1 MLVYLEML
9 ETPEEK
15 LKFEQLYFL
24 YRDKMYAVAFKI
36 LHNENDAEDIVHE
49 SFKAIIE
56 NFEKIN
62 DISCHKTWN
71 YIVTIVKNKSFTLYQ
86 KKKHHETSA
95 YEDWVEVKMDFTPEK
110 VTEEREIAEIL
121 AELIRSLPFPYKE
134 VLYLQYYNALS
145 GEEIAKF
152 IDKTPAHVRKISQRA
167 KAMLK
172 EELLKR
178 GIQASS
184 TSGISYSI
192 PQTFKIPLSSR
203 GNPRSSFRRNDRPR
217 QSGYSGTYRK
227 IF

>member
-1 MLVYLEML
+1 MPPFLEIGDTMLVYLEML

-49 SFKAIIE
+49 SFKTIIE

-86 KKKHHETSA
+86 KKKHHETSS
-95 YEDWVEVKMDFTPEK
+95 YEDWTEVEMNFTPEE
-110 VTEEREIAEIL
+110 VTEKREVAEIL
-121 AELIRSLPFPYKE
+121 AELICSLPFSYKE

-178 GIQASS
+178 GIQSE
-184 TSGISYSI
+184 
-192 PQTFKIPLSSR
+192 
-203 GNPRSSFRRNDRPR
+203 
-217 QSGYSGTYRK
+217 
-227 IF
+227 

>member
-95 YEDWVEVKMDFTPEK
+95 YEDWVEVEMDFTPEK
-110 VTEEREIAEIL
+110 VTEELEVAEIL

-167 KAMLK
+167 KVMLK

-178 GIQASS
+178 GIQ
-184 TSGISYSI
+184 
-192 PQTFKIPLSSR
+192 
-203 GNPRSSFRRNDRPR
+203 NE
-217 QSGYSGTYRK
+217 
-227 IF
+227 

>member
-1 MLVYLEML
+1 MPPFLEIGDVMLVYLEML

-172 EELLKR
+172 EELLKS
-178 GIQASS
+178 GIQ
-184 TSGISYSI
+184 
-192 PQTFKIPLSSR
+192 
-203 GNPRSSFRRNDRPR
+203 NE
-217 QSGYSGTYRK
+217 
-227 IF
+227 

>member
-1 MLVYLEML
+1 MPPFLEIGDVMLVYLEML

-36 LHNENDAEDIVHE
+36 LHNENDAEDTVHE

-178 GIQASS
+178 GIQ
-184 TSGISYSI
+184 
-192 PQTFKIPLSSR
+192 
-203 GNPRSSFRRNDRPR
+203 NE
-217 QSGYSGTYRK
+217 
-227 IF
+227 

>member
-1 MLVYLEML
+1 MPPFLEIGDVMLVYLEML

-95 YEDWVEVKMDFTPEK
+95 YEDWVEVEMDFTLEK
-110 VTEEREIAEIL
+110 VTEKREIAEIL

-178 GIQASS
+178 GIQ
-184 TSGISYSI
+184 
-192 PQTFKIPLSSR
+192 
-203 GNPRSSFRRNDRPR
+203 NE
-217 QSGYSGTYRK
+217 
-227 IF
+227 

>member
-1 MLVYLEML
+1 MPPFLEIGDVMLVYLEML

-49 SFKAIIE
+49 SFKEIIE

-95 YEDWVEVKMDFTPEK
+95 YEDWVEVEMDFTPEK
-110 VTEEREIAEIL
+110 VTEELEVAEIL

-167 KAMLK
+167 KVMLK

-178 GIQASS
+178 GIQ
-184 TSGISYSI
+184 
-192 PQTFKIPLSSR
+192 
-203 GNPRSSFRRNDRPR
+203 NE
-217 QSGYSGTYRK
+217 
-227 IF
+227 

>member
-1 MLVYLEML
+1 MIVYLKTL

-15 LKFEQLYFL
+15 LKFEELYFL
-24 YRDKMYAVAFKI
+24 YKDKMYAIAFKI

-56 NFEKIN
+56 HFEKIN

-86 KKKHHETSA
+86 KKKHQETSS
-95 YEDWVEVKMDFTPEK
+95 YEDWTEVEMNFTPEK
-110 VTEEREIAEIL
+110 VTEERELAEIL
-121 AELIRSLPFPYKE
+121 AELIRNLPFPYKE
-134 VLYLQYYNALS
+134 VLYLQYYNSLS

-167 KAMLK
+167 KAMVK

-178 GIQASS
+178 GIQ
-184 TSGISYSI
+184 
-192 PQTFKIPLSSR
+192 
-203 GNPRSSFRRNDRPR
+203 NE
-217 QSGYSGTYRK
+217 
-227 IF
+227 

>member
-1 MLVYLEML
+1 LPPFLEIGDVMLVYLEML

-178 GIQASS
+178 GIQ
-184 TSGISYSI
+184 
-192 PQTFKIPLSSR
+192 
-203 GNPRSSFRRNDRPR
+203 NE
-217 QSGYSGTYRK
+217 
-227 IF
+227 

>member
-1 MLVYLEML
+1 MPPFLEIGDTILIYLEML

-36 LHNENDAEDIVHE
+36 LHNENDAEDIV
-49 SFKAIIE
+49 
-56 NFEKIN
+56 
-62 DISCHKTWN
+62 
-71 YIVTIVKNKSFTLYQ
+71 TIVKNKSFTLYQ
-86 KKKHHETSA
+86 KKKHHETSS
-95 YEDWVEVKMDFTPEK
+95 YEDWTEVEMNFTPEE
-110 VTEEREIAEIL
+110 VTEKQKVAEIL
-121 AELIRSLPFPYKE
+121 AELICSLPFPYKE

-178 GIQASS
+178 GIQSE
-184 TSGISYSI
+184 
-192 PQTFKIPLSSR
+192 
-203 GNPRSSFRRNDRPR
+203 
-217 QSGYSGTYRK
+217 
-227 IF
+227 

>member
-1 MLVYLEML
+1 MPPFLETGDAMLVYLEML

-15 LKFEQLYFL
+15 LKFEELYFL

-86 KKKHHETSA
+86 KKKHHETSV
-95 YEDWVEVKMDFTPEK
+95 YEDWTEIEMDFTPEK

-145 GEEIAKF
+145 GEEIAKY

-178 GIQASS
+178 GIQ
-184 TSGISYSI
+184 
-192 PQTFKIPLSSR
+192 
-203 GNPRSSFRRNDRPR
+203 NE
-217 QSGYSGTYRK
+217 
-227 IF
+227 

>member
-1 MLVYLEML
+1 MPPFLEIGDVMLVYLEML

-24 YRDKMYAVAFKI
+24 YRDKMYTVAFKI

-178 GIQASS
+178 GIQ
-184 TSGISYSI
+184 
-192 PQTFKIPLSSR
+192 
-203 GNPRSSFRRNDRPR
+203 NE
-217 QSGYSGTYRK
+217 
-227 IF
+227 

>member
-145 GEEIAKF
+145 SEEIAKF

-178 GIQASS
+178 GIQ
-184 TSGISYSI
+184 
-192 PQTFKIPLSSR
+192 
-203 GNPRSSFRRNDRPR
+203 NE
-217 QSGYSGTYRK
+217 
-227 IF
+227 

>member
-15 LKFEQLYFL
+15 LKFEELYFL

-95 YEDWVEVKMDFTPEK
+95 YEDQTEVEMDFTPEK

-145 GEEIAKF
+145 GEEIAKY

-178 GIQASS
+178 GIQ
-184 TSGISYSI
+184 
-192 PQTFKIPLSSR
+192 
-203 GNPRSSFRRNDRPR
+203 NE
-217 QSGYSGTYRK
+217 
-227 IF
+227 

>member
-1 MLVYLEML
+1 MPPFLEIGDVMLVYLEML

-172 EELLKR
+172 GELLKR
-178 GIQASS
+178 GIQ
-184 TSGISYSI
+184 
-192 PQTFKIPLSSR
+192 
-203 GNPRSSFRRNDRPR
+203 NE
-217 QSGYSGTYRK
+217 
-227 IF
+227 

>member
-1 MLVYLEML
+1 MPPFLEIGDVMLVYLEML

-15 LKFEQLYFL
+15 LKFEQIYFL

-95 YEDWVEVKMDFTPEK
+95 YEDCVEVEMDFTPEK

-121 AELIRSLPFPYKE
+121 VELIRSLPFPYKE

-178 GIQASS
+178 GIQ
-184 TSGISYSI
+184 
-192 PQTFKIPLSSR
+192 
-203 GNPRSSFRRNDRPR
+203 NE
-217 QSGYSGTYRK
+217 
-227 IF
+227 

>member
-1 MLVYLEML
+1 MPPFLEIGDVMLVYLEML

-15 LKFEQLYFL
+15 LKFEQIYFL

-121 AELIRSLPFPYKE
+121 VELIRSLPFPYKE

-178 GIQASS
+178 GIQ
-184 TSGISYSI
+184 
-192 PQTFKIPLSSR
+192 
-203 GNPRSSFRRNDRPR
+203 NE
-217 QSGYSGTYRK
+217 
-227 IF
+227 

>member
-49 SFKAIIE
+49 SFKTIIE

-86 KKKHHETSA
+86 KKKHHETSS
-95 YEDWVEVKMDFTPEK
+95 YEDWTEVEMNFTPEE
-110 VTEEREIAEIL
+110 VTEKREVAEIL
-121 AELIRSLPFPYKE
+121 AELISAYPF
-134 VLYLQYYNALS
+134 L
-145 GEEIAKF
+145 IRKF
-152 IDKTPAHVRKISQRA
+152 YTCNTTMHFPVRKSLNLSIKHLPTFAKSPSGQR
-167 KAMLK
+167 
-172 EELLKR
+172 
-178 GIQASS
+178 QC
-184 TSGISYSI
+184 
-192 PQTFKIPLSSR
+192 
-203 GNPRSSFRRNDRPR
+203 
-217 QSGYSGTYRK
+217 
-227 IF
+227 

>member
-1 MLVYLEML
+1 MPPFLETGDAMLVYLEML

-15 LKFEQLYFL
+15 LKFEELYFL

-86 KKKHHETSA
+86 KKKHHETSV
-95 YEDWVEVKMDFTPEK
+95 YEDWTEVEMDFTPEK

-121 AELIRSLPFPYKE
+121 AELIRKLPFPYKE

-145 GEEIAKF
+145 GEEIAKY

-178 GIQASS
+178 GIQ
-184 TSGISYSI
+184 
-192 PQTFKIPLSSR
+192 
-203 GNPRSSFRRNDRPR
+203 NE
-217 QSGYSGTYRK
+217 
-227 IF
+227 

>member
-1 MLVYLEML
+1 MPPFLEIGDVMLVYLEML

-95 YEDWVEVKMDFTPEK
+95 YEDWTEVEMDFTPEK
-110 VTEEREIAEIL
+110 VTEKREIAEIL

-178 GIQASS
+178 GIQ
-184 TSGISYSI
+184 
-192 PQTFKIPLSSR
+192 
-203 GNPRSSFRRNDRPR
+203 NE
-217 QSGYSGTYRK
+217 
-227 IF
+227 

>member
-1 MLVYLEML
+1 MPPFLEIGDVILVYLEML

-178 GIQASS
+178 GIQ
-184 TSGISYSI
+184 
-192 PQTFKIPLSSR
+192 
-203 GNPRSSFRRNDRPR
+203 NE
-217 QSGYSGTYRK
+217 
-227 IF
+227 

>member
-1 MLVYLEML
+1 MPPFLETGDAMLVYLEML

-15 LKFEQLYFL
+15 LKFEELYFL

-86 KKKHHETSA
+86 KKKHHETSV
-95 YEDWVEVKMDFTPEK
+95 YEDWTEIEMDFTPEK

-121 AELIRSLPFPYKE
+121 AELIRNLPFPYKE

-145 GEEIAKF
+145 GEEIAKY

-178 GIQASS
+178 GIQ
-184 TSGISYSI
+184 
-192 PQTFKIPLSSR
+192 
-203 GNPRSSFRRNDRPR
+203 NE
-217 QSGYSGTYRK
+217 
-227 IF
+227 

>member
-1 MLVYLEML
+1 MPPFLEIGDVMLVYLEML

-95 YEDWVEVKMDFTPEK
+95 YEDWVEVEMDFTPEK
-110 VTEEREIAEIL
+110 VTEKREIAEIL

-178 GIQASS
+178 GIQ
-184 TSGISYSI
+184 
-192 PQTFKIPLSSR
+192 
-203 GNPRSSFRRNDRPR
+203 NE
-217 QSGYSGTYRK
+217 
-227 IF
+227 

>member
-1 MLVYLEML
+1 MPPFLEIGDVMLVYLEML

-95 YEDWVEVKMDFTPEK
+95 YEGWFEVKMDFTPEK

-178 GIQASS
+178 GIQ
-184 TSGISYSI
+184 
-192 PQTFKIPLSSR
+192 
-203 GNPRSSFRRNDRPR
+203 NE
-217 QSGYSGTYRK
+217 
-227 IF
+227 

>member
-1 MLVYLEML
+1 MPPFLEIGDVMLVYLEML

-95 YEDWVEVKMDFTPEK
+95 YEDWVEVEMDFTPEK
-110 VTEEREIAEIL
+110 VTEEREVAEIL

-178 GIQASS
+178 GIQ
-184 TSGISYSI
+184 
-192 PQTFKIPLSSR
+192 
-203 GNPRSSFRRNDRPR
+203 NE
-217 QSGYSGTYRK
+217 
-227 IF
+227 

>member
-1 MLVYLEML
+1 MPPFLEIGDVMLVYLEML

-178 GIQASS
+178 GIQ
-184 TSGISYSI
+184 
-192 PQTFKIPLSSR
+192 
-203 GNPRSSFRRNDRPR
+203 NE
-217 QSGYSGTYRK
+217 
-227 IF
+227 

>member
-1 MLVYLEML
+1 MPPFLEIGDVMLVYLEML

-121 AELIRSLPFPYKE
+121 AELIRNLPFPYKE

-178 GIQASS
+178 GIQ
-184 TSGISYSI
+184 
-192 PQTFKIPLSSR
+192 
-203 GNPRSSFRRNDRPR
+203 NE
-217 QSGYSGTYRK
+217 
-227 IF
+227 

>member
-1 MLVYLEML
+1 MPPFLEIGDVMLVYLEML

-15 LKFEQLYFL
+15 LKFEQIYFL

-86 KKKHHETSA
+86 KKKHYETSA
-95 YEDWVEVKMDFTPEK
+95 YEDWVEVEMDFTPEK

-121 AELIRSLPFPYKE
+121 VELIRSLPFPYKE

-178 GIQASS
+178 GIQ
-184 TSGISYSI
+184 
-192 PQTFKIPLSSR
+192 
-203 GNPRSSFRRNDRPR
+203 NE
-217 QSGYSGTYRK
+217 
-227 IF
+227 

>member
-1 MLVYLEML
+1 MPPFLETGDAMLVYLEML

-15 LKFEQLYFL
+15 LKFEELYFL

-178 GIQASS
+178 GIQ
-184 TSGISYSI
+184 
-192 PQTFKIPLSSR
+192 
-203 GNPRSSFRRNDRPR
+203 NE
-217 QSGYSGTYRK
+217 
-227 IF
+227 

>member
-1 MLVYLEML
+1 MPPFLEIGDVMLVYLEML

-36 LHNENDAEDIVHE
+36 LHNENDAEDMVHE

-95 YEDWVEVKMDFTPEK
+95 YEDWVEVEMDFTPEK
-110 VTEEREIAEIL
+110 VTEEREVTEIL

-178 GIQASS
+178 GIQ
-184 TSGISYSI
+184 
-192 PQTFKIPLSSR
+192 
-203 GNPRSSFRRNDRPR
+203 NE
-217 QSGYSGTYRK
+217 
-227 IF
+227 

>member
-1 MLVYLEML
+1 MPPFLEIGDVMLVYLEML

-95 YEDWVEVKMDFTPEK
+95 YEDWTEVEMDFTLEK
-110 VTEEREIAEIL
+110 VTEKREIAEIL

-167 KAMLK
+167 KTMLK

-178 GIQASS
+178 GIQ
-184 TSGISYSI
+184 
-192 PQTFKIPLSSR
+192 
-203 GNPRSSFRRNDRPR
+203 NE
-217 QSGYSGTYRK
+217 
-227 IF
+227 

>member
-1 MLVYLEML
+1 MPPFLEIGDAMLVYLETL

-15 LKFEQLYFL
+15 LKFEELYFL
-24 YRDKMYAVAFKI
+24 YKDKMYAIAFKI

-56 NFEKIN
+56 HFEKIN

-86 KKKHHETSA
+86 KKKHQETSS
-95 YEDWVEVKMDFTPEK
+95 YEDWTEVEMNFTPEK
-110 VTEEREIAEIL
+110 VTEERELAEIL
-121 AELIRSLPFPYKE
+121 AELIRNLPFPYKE
-134 VLYLQYYNALS
+134 VLYLQYYNSLS

-167 KAMLK
+167 KAMVK

-178 GIQASS
+178 GIQ
-184 TSGISYSI
+184 
-192 PQTFKIPLSSR
+192 
-203 GNPRSSFRRNDRPR
+203 NE
-217 QSGYSGTYRK
+217 
-227 IF
+227 

>member
-1 MLVYLEML
+1 MPPFLETGDAMLVYLKML

-15 LKFEQLYFL
+15 LKFEELYFL

-95 YEDWVEVKMDFTPEK
+95 YEDWTEVEMDFTPEK
-110 VTEEREIAEIL
+110 VTEEREVAEIL

-178 GIQASS
+178 GIQ
-184 TSGISYSI
+184 
-192 PQTFKIPLSSR
+192 
-203 GNPRSSFRRNDRPR
+203 NE
-217 QSGYSGTYRK
+217 
-227 IF
+227 